1 MSLTRN
7 AWALAIT
14 FLSGALSADA
24 ADRERYFPAETEAI
38 VTVNVRQILA
48 SKLLQPELERI
59 RRELDRNAQV
69 RETLQSLGFDPLKDL
84 DSVVLAGASF
94 TDSQRV
100 LVLLTGRFDV
110 ARFQRKAQEIA
121 QAQGALLKIHREHGQ
136 TIYETNLAGQSKALF
151 VAVLDA
157 STIVASFN
165 KGYVG
170 DSLEIRSGA
179 KRPGL
184 REEMRQMLARL
195 TPGLSVAVAG
205 TGAAVMKGVAD
216 PERIR
221 DVTGG
226 ITIGDDIRTDF
237 TIRAKDAAA
246 AAELARFLR
255 EGLDQGKNFLTL
267 IAMNQVE
274 LAPLVALIDTLT
286 VTEQGS
292 DIILH
297 GVVTAKQLSELK
309 TKR

>member
-1 MSLTRN
+1 M
-7 AWALAIT
+7 
-14 FLSGALSADA
+14 
-24 ADRERYFPAETEAI
+24 
-38 VTVNVRQILA
+38 
-48 SKLLQPELERI
+48 
-59 RRELDRNAQV
+59 
-69 RETLQSLGFDPLKDL
+69 
-84 DSVVLAGASF
+84 
-94 TDSQRV
+94 
-100 LVLLTGRFDV
+100 
-110 ARFQRKAQEIA
+110 QEIA
-121 QAQGALLKIHREHGQ
+121 QAQGALLKIHSEHGQ

-165 KGYVG
+165 KGYVV

-205 TGAAVMKGVAD
+205 TGAAVMKGLAD

-226 ITIGDDIRTDF
+226 IMIGDDIRTNF

-292 DIILH
+292 NITLR
-297 GVVTAKQLSELK
+297 GVVTAKQLNELK